1 MFQLL
6 PWTFAVDTVH
16 FWVHY
21 GLVCLGFLLGVIT
34 ILVQL
39 AKPAPY
45 GKFDQGNNE
54 SWGFTI
60 NQRLGHILSDAT
72 PGVLLFLLVFFLYGT
87 ERQYTNYV
95 FLGLWQAHYIH
106 RGIIHPLVM
115 RYSKAQVPLG
125 ITLGGLI
132 PNCIFSFLCADWI
145 SSARYPDKYYY
156 DPRFIIGLLLFVS
169 GYVTNKWADIKLRSL
184 RKQKG
189 TDGEGSNGYYI
200 PSGGLFE
207 LVACPNY
214 FGELVEWLGWAVG
227 TWSLSGLAWM
237 LFGCATFIPRAAHT
251 RKWYGE
257 QFMEYPRARKAL
269 IPFVY

>member
-21 GLVCLGFLLGVIT
+21 GLVFLGFLLGGVT

-39 AKPAPY
+39 SKPAPY
-45 GKFDQGNNE
+45 GKFDQGNSE
-54 SWGFTI
+54 SWGVTI

-125 ITLGGLI
+125 
-132 PNCIFSFLCADWI
+132 
-145 SSARYPDKYYY
+145 
-156 DPRFIIGLLLFVS
+156 DPRFIIGLLLFVF
-169 GYVTNKWADIKLRSL
+169 GYITNKWADLKLRSL
-184 RKQKG
+184 RRQKG
-189 TDGEGSNGYYI
+189 TDGAG
-200 PSGGLFE
+200 
-207 LVACPNY
+207 
-214 FGELVEWLGWAVG
+214 
-227 TWSLSGLAWM
+227 
-237 LFGCATFIPRAAHT
+237 RAQT
-251 RKWYGE
+251 TLCEPVCCNMY
-257 QFMEYPRARKAL
+257 
-269 IPFVY
+269 

>member
-6 PWTFAVDTVH
+6 PWIFAVDTVH

-54 SWGFTI
+54 SWGVTI

-87 ERQYTNYV
+87 ERQYANYV

-125 ITLGGLI
+125 ITLGGLF

-169 GYVTNKWADIKLRSL
+169 GYVTNKWADIKLRGL
-184 RKQKG
+184 RKQK
-189 TDGEGSNGYYI
+189 GSNGYYI